1 MYRLLAFQRE
11 NVKKNTEWI
20 LRIVN
25 FSEALLRENSEAVC
39 YNYQIIEKLAIELIE
54 SQFIELQ
61 N

>member
-11 NVKKNTEWI
+11 NVKKNREWI
-20 LRIVN
+20 LRIVK
-25 FSEALLRENSEAVC
+25 ALLRENSEAVC
-39 YNYQIIEKLAIELIE
+39 YNYQMIEKLAIELIE